1 MEQIIMIKIG
11 IDQSMRSS
19 AISVLNNDELI
30 ELFIYQPVEKNY
42 YKLLNDSYNF
52 YFNLFTKLK
61 NKYIIEIVNI
71 EDLSLNSKSAVKDV
85 IFTNHWL
92 LRLVLWNLNINH
104 KVISPAQWRKINEI
118 IPKDK
123 KQKEWK
129 IEIGKN
135 YLKELALRKADKKTI
150 DKIMKFCKDN
160 KLKKKSEHDLIESYW
175 IGRC

>member
-1 MEQIIMIKIG
+1 MIKIG

-30 ELFIYQPVEKNY
+30 ELFIYQPTEKNY
-42 YKLLNDSYNF
+42 YNLLKGSSEY
-52 YFNLFTKLK
+52 YYNLFEKL
-61 NKYIIEIVNI
+61 NEKYEIEIVNI

-92 LRLVLWNLNINH
+92 LRLILWNLDINH

-129 IEIGKN
+129 IELGKD
-135 YLKELALRKADKKTI
+135 YLKILALKKADKKTI
-150 DKIMKFCKDN
+150 DKVMKFCKDN

>member
-1 MEQIIMIKIG
+1 MIKIG

-19 AISVLNNDELI
+19 AISVLKNNDLI
-30 ELFIYQPVEKNY
+30 ELFIFQPIEKDY
-42 YKLLNDSYNF
+42 YKLLTESSEY
-52 YFNLFTKLK
+52 YYNLFEKL
-61 NKYIIEIVNI
+61 NKKYEIEIVNI

-92 LRLVLWNLNINH
+92 LRLALWKLNINH

-123 KQKEWK
+123 KQKDWK
-129 IEIGKN
+129 ILLGKD
-135 YLKELALRKADKKTI
+135 YLKILAIQKADKKTI
-150 DKIMKFCKDN
+150 DKVMKFCKDN